1 MKLDGIINASIDYL
15 MSLFRRL
22 LKPYIK
28 SEEKAPQA
36 DKSDTS
42 RYYPEEK
49 MPIDE
54 KFTFNFKNNGGK
66 FIYCVNWDEVME
78 AFDNI
83 MAENDWYEQDV
94 LCTDQN
100 LISKFNGFNLNFINN
115 KKASFFLSTCE
126 SLVANNGS
134 ILLSSNQL
142 KEKRLGELPKDFVVF
157 ATTSQII
164 ENISEGLRIIK
175 YQSPSSIPSNITSIQ
190 DFEPQKEK
198 DFMSSESS
206 TKNLYLLLLED
217 L

>member
-1 MKLDGIINASIDYL
+1 

-28 SEEKAPQA
+28 SEEKTPQA

-42 RYYPEEK
+42 RYYPEET

-54 KFTFNFKNNGGK
+54 KFTYNFKNNGGK
-66 FIYCVNWDEVME
+66 FIYCEDWDDVLE

-83 MAENDWYEQDV
+83 MLENDWYEQDV
-94 LCTDQN
+94 LCTDTN

-115 KKASFFLSTCE
+115 KTAQFFLSTCE

-142 KEKRLGELPKDFVVF
+142 KEKKLAELPEDFVVF

-164 ENISEGLRIIK
+164 ENLSEGLRKIK
-175 YQSPSSIPSNITSIQ
+175 YQSSNYIPTNITSIQ
-190 DFEPQKEK
+190 NFESQKEK